1 MSATTWA
8 LDSVGSAW
16 EIGPGPNEKIEMVSP
31 RYTIQT
37 HSITTSSGHVSTAQP
52 INLQRPLN
60 QGTKKI
66 RSGLSFSPP
75 SLVKTNQSLR
85 LSEASSTCLSPSS
98 SLRFECQFWLCR
110 LRLHAGSLLSC
121 PYSLLGGVVQPWR
134 LRNCASP
141 TQRVSEGRYRD
152 GVV

>member
-16 EIGPGPNEKIEMVSP
+16 EIGPGPNEKMEMVSP

-98 SLRFECQFWLCR
+98 SLSVLSVSSGFVDSACMLGLCSLVHTRFWAVLFS
-110 LRLHAGSLLSC
+110 H
-121 PYSLLGGVVQPWR
+121 GG
-134 LRNCASP
+134 
-141 TQRVSEGRYRD
+141 
-152 GVV
+152 